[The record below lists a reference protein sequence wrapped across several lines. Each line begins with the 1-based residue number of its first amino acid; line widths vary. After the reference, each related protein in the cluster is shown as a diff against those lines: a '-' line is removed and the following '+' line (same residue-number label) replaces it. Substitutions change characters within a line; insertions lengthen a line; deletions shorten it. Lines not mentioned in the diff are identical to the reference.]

1 MTVVAIFIAI
11 VAIVGPLILG
21 TASGAGK
28 MAGDAAK
35 TNTSSSSS
43 SNKGGFW
50 QGIVDFFKNL
60 IFQGHGPQGQI
71 MYNQDSDVQSSD
83 GRTLKPVPEDW
94 IPNPYGNAKTDT
106 PNNGTGTYTDYAP
119 SGSTP
124 SSADA
129 GVASQSSAQAN
140 AQTAP
145 SATAVAEQMTN
156 GDNGSGGLNAS
167 ETASWIKQFLTLL
180 GLGNLFNQKEYQG
193 WDYDSIVEDERK
205 YGAGMIADARRWEE
219 YMSSTAYQRTVEDI
233 KKAGLNP
240 WLAVQSGSLSPANW
254 GSVDSGSALG
264 SISTSLSQSLSNS
277 NSNSSSAIVVALIMM
292 IAKMFMS

>member
-1 MTVVAIFIAI
+1 MTI
-11 VAIVGPLILG
+11 VAILIAL
-21 TASGAGK
+21 ASVIIPVVAGAAGK
-28 MAGDAAK
+28 QAGDAAK

-43 SNKGGFW
+43 SDKGSFW
-50 QGIVDFFKNL
+50 EGLKEAILKLF
-60 IFQGHGPQGQI
+60 FQGHGPQGQI
-71 MYNQDSDVQSSD
+71 MPESDVQNPSD
-83 GRTLKPVPEDW
+83 GKTYTPPPADW
-94 IPNPYGNAKTDT
+94 VVNPYGNAKTDT

-119 SGSTP
+119 SGSVP
-124 SSADA
+124 SSAET
-129 GVASQSSAQAN
+129 GVATGTSAQTN
-140 AQTAP
+140 EQTAP
-145 SATAVAEQMTN
+145 SATAVADQMTN
-156 GDNGSGGLNAS
+156 GDNGAGGQNAS